1 MSKFKLSFIGIIYFS
16 FFFFDLLQAQSN
28 IIDEVIAVVGDNP
41 VLRSDVEY
49 QYQQSMMQGI
59 SYPGDLKC
67 HIFEQLLLQNL
78 LLEQAKIDSVEVSE
92 NMVISTVDRQIN
104 EFVNRA
110 GSRERLE
117 EWLNK
122 PLHQI
127 KREQRVLVRNQMLTQ
142 QMQGVITSDVRVT
155 PAEIRAFYR
164 KTSLD
169 SLPTVPIQYEM
180 QKIRIE
186 PQVGLEEED
195 RIKTRLRDFQR
206 QVNEG
211 RDFTTLAVLY
221 SEDEMTAARGGELG
235 FMSRAELVPEFARVA
250 FNLQTPGRVSQI
262 VETEFGFHIIQL
274 IERQGDR
281 INVRHILLRPRPSSE
296 AVQEARARA
305 DSIADLIRDE
315 TLSFEEAALIYSMD
329 KETRLNG
336 GLMINEYTQSTKFE
350 IQDMQPAI
358 AQQLEKMEVDDISNA
373 FVLKNERLGKD
384 YFVLVKLKSRKDP
397 HRANIQDDYQL
408 IQSLLENQKREEAFK
423 EWIEHRQQETYISI
437 NPGWVN
443 CQYEFEGWIK

>member
-28 IIDEVIAVVGDNP
+28 IIDEVIAVAGDNP